1 MAELEEGSKY
11 KFRYTVTDADTAAAL
26 KPITGDDFPA
36 VFATTRCIALLE
48 LAAGRL
54 LKAVCAPGQLSVG
67 VVVDVKHLAATAVR
81 TWVEAEATFTG
92 RDGKLYVF
100 EVVARDPG
108 GEIMRGRHQRAVIEE
123 SRLLAGAAQR
133 R

>member
-1 MAELEEGSKY
+1 MMEPGATFR
-11 KFRYTVTDADTAAAL
+11 FRYTVTEADTAAAL

-36 VFATTRCIALLE
+36 VFATTKCIALLE

-54 LKAVCAPGQLSVG
+54 LKSECAPGQLSVG
-67 VVVDVKHLAATAVR
+67 VVIDVKHLAATPVGA
-81 TWVEAEATFTG
+81 WVEAQATYTG

-108 GEIMRGRHQRAVIEE
+108 GEVMRGRHERAVVSE
-123 SRLLAGAAQR
+123 SRLLEGAAKR